1 MKYYVKRM
9 KMLFVYWCRKLSNT
23 HKKKTIDKIVEQNV
37 SNQFCTKEGRRI
49 YNYICLQC
57 NF

>member
-9 KMLFVYWCRKLSNT
+9 KKLLCTGVESFPI
-23 HKKKTIDKIVEQNV
+23 HMKKAIHRIAEQNV
-37 SNQFCTKEGRRI
+37 SYQFCTKEGRRI